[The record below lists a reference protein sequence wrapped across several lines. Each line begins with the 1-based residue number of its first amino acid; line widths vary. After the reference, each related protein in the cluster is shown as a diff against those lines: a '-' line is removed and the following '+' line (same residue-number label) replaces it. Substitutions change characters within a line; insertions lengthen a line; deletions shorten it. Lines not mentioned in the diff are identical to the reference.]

1 MSMNQQSKIFI
12 AGHKGMVGSAL
23 VRTLKNNGYNNL
35 VKRTSSE
42 LDLTI
47 QSDVS
52 NFIAQEQP
60 EIVFIAAA
68 KVGGIHANNMYR
80 ADFIYENLMIQSN
93 LIHASHVASVKKLL
107 FLGSSCIY
115 PKLAPQP
122 LQEDSLLTG
131 KLEPTNEPYA
141 IAKIA
146 GIKMCESYYRQYG
159 DNFISVMPTNLYGP
173 NDNYDLENSHVL
185 PALIRKFY
193 EAKISGTPQVKIWGT
208 GSPQREFLHVN
219 DMAKA
224 CLFVM
229 EKVEAQDLY
238 DSLGLTHL
246 NIGSG
251 KEITIRDLA
260 ELIQKLSGY
269 QGELIFD
276 ESKPDGTPRKI
287 MDESNLKKLGWTH
300 SIGLEEGIRQTI
312 LDYES
317 NPVKS

>member
-1 MSMNQQSKIFI
+1 MNQQSKIFI

-251 KEITIRDLA
+251 KEITIQDLA

>member
-229 EKVEAQDLY
+229 EKVDAQDLY
-238 DSLGLTHL
+238 NSLGLTHL

-251 KEITIRDLA
+251 IEITIRDLA

>member
-42 LDLTI
+42 LDLAI

-251 KEITIRDLA
+251 KEITIQDLA

>member
-193 EAKISGTPQVKIWGT
+193 KAKISGTPQVKIWGT

-251 KEITIRDLA
+251 KEITIQDLA